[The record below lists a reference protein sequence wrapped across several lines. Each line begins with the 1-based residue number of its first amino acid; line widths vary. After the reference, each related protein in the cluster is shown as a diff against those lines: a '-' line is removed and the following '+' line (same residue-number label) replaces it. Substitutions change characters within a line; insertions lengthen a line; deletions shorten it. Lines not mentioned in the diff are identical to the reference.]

1 MCACIY
7 IYIRIYI
14 CYISIHPGSILGVH
28 RQEAGTMHKQVRFAS
43 SLLNAL
49 TTTPGRGTFPI
60 EGCSG
65 RPIQQ
70 CRHPRGTISRSRNC
84 QEKHYRVGPGKTST
98 QYPGVA
104 TQARCA
110 EPRRVAAPRL
120 APTSTVA
127 PGKNIVHHFHAW
139 LWCYLLTANTLMI
152 RAQYVTAALSLFKS
166 R

>member
-1 MCACIY
+1 MHIIDSISIYKNSLCNDTYIY
-7 IYIRIYI
+7 IYIYSR
-14 CYISIHPGSILGVH
+14 SILGVH
-28 RQEAGTMHKQVRFAS
+28 RQEAGTMHKQVRIAS

-70 CRHPRGTISRSRNC
+70 CCHPRGTISRARNY
-84 QEKHYRVGPGKTST
+84 QEKPYRVGPGKTST

-110 EPRRVAAPRL
+110 GPRKVTAPRL

-127 PGKNIVHHFHAW
+127 PGSQPAK
-139 LWCYLLTANTLMI
+139 CYHPRGTTKAD
-152 RAQYVTAALSLFKS
+152 
-166 R
+166 